1 MEFEACIH
9 SANTKTCPEEEVTSL
24 RLGREVKDDHN
35 AVISAVIRTDNSSTR
50 C

>member
-9 SANTKTCPEEEVTSL
+9 SANTKSCPEEEVTSI
-24 RLGREVKDDHN
+24 RRGREVKDDHKAVIN
-35 AVISAVIRTDNSSTR
+35 AVIRIDNSSTR